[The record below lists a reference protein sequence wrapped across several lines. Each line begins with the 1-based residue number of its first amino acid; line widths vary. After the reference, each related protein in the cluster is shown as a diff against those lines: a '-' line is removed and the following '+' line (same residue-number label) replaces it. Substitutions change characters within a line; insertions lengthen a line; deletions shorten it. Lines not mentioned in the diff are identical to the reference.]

1 MLTVLSILQ
10 IALIVLSLAATALAQ
25 YPAGVHP
32 SICPNYPFCG
42 AGPEAII
49 GAEAIAVDPNNAI
62 AAAAYQRVAQINQA
76 VAPAA
81 LPVVPGLAAHQQAEA
96 LVYAQQGKV
105 PATNIHTLNEERVRQ
120 AEQLLIQLQAEQGA
134 YYY

>member
-1 MLTVLSILQ
+1 MLIFFQ

-42 AGPEAII
+42 AGPEAVI
-49 GAEAIAVDPNNAI
+49 GAEAIAVDPNNAV

-81 LPVVPGLAAHQQAEA
+81 LPQVPGLAQHQQAEA

-105 PATNIHTLNEERVRQ
+105 PATNIHAANEDRVRQ

>member
-1 MLTVLSILQ
+1 M
-10 IALIVLSLAATALAQ
+10 ATAIAAPQ

-42 AGPEAII
+42 AGPEAAI
-49 GAEAIAVDPNNAI
+49 GAAAIAVDPNNAI
-62 AAAAYQRVAQINQA
+62 AANAYQRVAQINQA

-105 PATNIHTLNEERVRQ
+105 PATNIHAANEDRVRQ